1 MDFNSKSI
9 FEFIKHNIMEF
20 FLVLVSR
27 ITLYLSNLIGT
38 FSLFRFH
45 FWVLETVQAATVDS
59 TWYSQ
64 MFSKVAT
71 N

>member
-20 FLVLVSR
+20 FLVFVSR

-45 FWVLETVQAATVDS
+45 FWVLETVQMPPLPFIV
-59 TWYSQ
+59 YSVLEQ
-64 MFSKVAT
+64 G
-71 N
+71 NI